1 MTIFNVIS
9 LAGGIALFLYGMSIM
24 GSGLEKIAG
33 GKMEVT
39 LQKLTSS
46 TMRSVLLGAL
56 ITAVI
61 QSSAGTTVIVIGL
74 VNSGIMQLSQ
84 AIGVIMGA
92 NIGTTVTG
100 QILRL
105 SDISSDNIFLSFVK
119 PENLAPIVAF
129 IGAILYVFIK
139 APKKRN
145 IGQILMGF
153 GLLFTGMTTM
163 TTAVAPLQDSP
174 LFIKLFT
181 GLQNPLL
188 GIIAG
193 ALVTVAIQSSSASVG
208 ILQALSST
216 GIVTWGSAIPIILGQ
231 NIGTCSTPLIASIG
245 ASKAAK
251 RSAIVHL
258 YFNVIGTVLFMAA
271 IYGAKA
277 IIGFDWWYDT
287 MNMGD
292 IANFHTLFNVVIT
305 VLFIPFTKLLAKLAE
320 MTIPDGKDDKAEI
333 DVPILDERLFN
344 SPAVAIQQAKG
355 AVEKMAHNAQL
366 NYDNAVPLLFAHSDE
381 DIQLI
386 YQRESVID
394 KLEVTIS
401 NYLIKIADKELSESE
416 SQTVSEL
423 INFVVEFERI
433 GDYAINIVDR
443 SGEIY
448 DKEIVFSDSA
458 KAELDCLDAA
468 IKEIL
473 EITLSAFASD
483 DARTA
488 ERVEPLEETIDLII
502 DTLRDRHIMRLKDG
516 ICAIES
522 GIIFLEIL
530 TNLERISDHCSNVA
544 ARIIGKDLD
553 ADHFD
558 AHALRRDMHEG
569 LIPNFNDML
578 KQYKLKY
585 YSPLASDE

>member
-1 MTIFNVIS
+1 M
-9 LAGGIALFLYGMSIM
+9 
-24 GSGLEKIAG
+24 
-33 GKMEVT
+33 
-39 LQKLTSS
+39 
-46 TMRSVLLGAL
+46 
-56 ITAVI
+56 
-61 QSSAGTTVIVIGL
+61 
-74 VNSGIMQLSQ
+74 
-84 AIGVIMGA
+84 
-92 NIGTTVTG
+92 
-100 QILRL
+100 
-105 SDISSDNIFLSFVK
+105 
-119 PENLAPIVAF
+119 
-129 IGAILYVFIK
+129 
-139 APKKRN
+139 
-145 IGQILMGF
+145 
-153 GLLFTGMTTM
+153 
-163 TTAVAPLQDSP
+163 
-174 LFIKLFT
+174 
-181 GLQNPLL
+181 
-188 GIIAG
+188 
-193 ALVTVAIQSSSASVG
+193 
-208 ILQALSST
+208 
-216 GIVTWGSAIPIILGQ
+216 
-231 NIGTCSTPLIASIG
+231 
-245 ASKAAK
+245 
-251 RSAIVHL
+251 
-258 YFNVIGTVLFMAA
+258 
-271 IYGAKA
+271 
-277 IIGFDWWYDT
+277 
-287 MNMGD
+287 
-292 IANFHTLFNVVIT
+292 
-305 VLFIPFTKLLAKLAE
+305 
-320 MTIPDGKDDKAEI
+320 
-333 DVPILDERLFN
+333 
-344 SPAVAIQQAKG
+344 
-355 AVEKMAHNAQL
+355 
-366 NYDNAVPLLFAHSDE
+366 PLLFAHSDE

-530 TNLERISDHCSNVA
+530 THLERISDHCSNVA